1 MPFRNQLGGYVIQQ
15 VELTGSGASPIY
27 SPIRGL
33 ISQSW
38 IEKRE
43 MVKLSLK
50 AAKSGERG
58 KRQGRLSIVSKTLPE
73 L

>member
-1 MPFRNQLGGYVIQQ
+1 M
-15 VELTGSGASPIY
+15 GSGGGPIY

-50 AAKSGERG
+50 AAKSDERG
-58 KRQGRLSIVSKTLPE
+58 KRQGRLSIVSKTLPK
-73 L
+73 LSRKFF